1 MLYRTYLAPEVR
13 GKGMKP
19 TRHNWHYSGEL
30 QINFCKSFGLTPV
43 ISRENTGLSNS
54 SRNIVKTAN
63 EYTGE
68 KKWTLLPGYY
78 YTCKG
83 EPNDNP
89 KCWQKLVCYGDTRHV
104 QKLPH
109 KMVL

>member
-1 MLYRTYLAPEVR
+1 
-13 GKGMKP
+13 MKP